1 MVLWSKSD
9 VQLSA
14 AGNLAAKLI
23 ILNERSMGLLDHNR
37 GPILCGT
44 KLYHSVSN
52 CITLCGTKLYHS
64 VPRWRRSGVSQQR
77 DRCEIVHI
85 GLLYDSSSW
94 SKYLKFFDLPIGAK
108 LQHGAEDNVQP
119 SDDEA
124 VHDGDEDGD
133 AEADQAS
140 LQHGGRG
147 DLHQRACRDLR
158 RCSEGGLRRCC
169 SSRVRSCPDGSLR
182 GRPPYRV

>member
-1 MVLWSKSD
+1 M
-9 VQLSA
+9 
-14 AGNLAAKLI
+14 
-23 ILNERSMGLLDHNR
+23 
-37 GPILCGT
+37 
-44 KLYHSVSN
+44 
-52 CITLCGTKLYHS
+52 
-64 VPRWRRSGVSQQR
+64 SQQR

-140 LQHGGRG
+140 LQYGGRG

-158 RCSEGGLRRCC
+158 RCSEGGLR
-169 SSRVRSCPDGSLR
+169 
-182 GRPPYRV
+182 

>member
-14 AGNLAAKLI
+14 AGNLAANLI
-23 ILNERSMGLLDHNR
+23 NLNERSMGLLDHNR
-37 GPILCGT
+37 GPI
-44 KLYHSVSN
+44 
-52 CITLCGTKLYHS
+52 LCGTKLYHS

-140 LQHGGRG
+140 LQHGGGG

-158 RCSEGGLRRCC
+158 RCSEGGLR
-169 SSRVRSCPDGSLR
+169 
-182 GRPPYRV
+182 

>member
-14 AGNLAAKLI
+14 AGNLAANLI
-23 ILNERSMGLLDHNR
+23 NLNERSMGLLDHNR
-37 GPILCGT
+37 GPI
-44 KLYHSVSN
+44 
-52 CITLCGTKLYHS
+52 LCGTKLYHS

-140 LQHGGRG
+140 LQHGGGG

-169 SSRVRSCPDGSLR
+169 SSRVRSCPDGSL
-182 GRPPYRV
+182 

>member
-1 MVLWSKSD
+1 M
-9 VQLSA
+9 
-14 AGNLAAKLI
+14 
-23 ILNERSMGLLDHNR
+23 
-37 GPILCGT
+37 
-44 KLYHSVSN
+44 
-52 CITLCGTKLYHS
+52 
-64 VPRWRRSGVSQQR
+64 SQQR

-140 LQHGGRG
+140 LQHGGGG

-158 RCSEGGLRRCC
+158 RCSEGGLR
-169 SSRVRSCPDGSLR
+169 
-182 GRPPYRV
+182 

>member
-1 MVLWSKSD
+1 MVLRSKSN

-14 AGNLAAKLI
+14 TRNLAAKLI
-23 ILNERSMGLLDHNR
+23 ILNERSMALLYHNR
-37 GPILCGT
+37 GPI
-44 KLYHSVSN
+44 
-52 CITLCGTKLYHS
+52 LCGTKLYHS

-77 DRCEIVHI
+77 DRCEIEHI

-94 SKYLKFFDLPIGAK
+94 SKYPKFFDLPKGAK

-124 VHDGDEDGD
+124 VHHGDEDGD

-158 RCSEGGLRRCC
+158 RCSEGGLRRRC
-169 SSRVRSCPDGSLR
+169 SSRVRSCPDGSL
-182 GRPPYRV
+182 

>member
-37 GPILCGT
+37 GPI
-44 KLYHSVSN
+44 
-52 CITLCGTKLYHS
+52 LCGTKLYHS

-140 LQHGGRG
+140 LQHGGGG

-158 RCSEGGLRRCC
+158 RCSEGGLR
-169 SSRVRSCPDGSLR
+169 
-182 GRPPYRV
+182 

>member
-1 MVLWSKSD
+1 MVLRSKSN

-14 AGNLAAKLI
+14 TRNLAAKLI
-23 ILNERSMGLLDHNR
+23 ILNERSVALLDHNR
-37 GPILCGT
+37 GPI
-44 KLYHSVSN
+44 
-52 CITLCGTKLYHS
+52 LCGTKLYHS

-85 GLLYDSSSW
+85 MLLYDSSSR
-94 SKYLKFFDLPIGAK
+94 SKYPKFFDLPKGAK

-124 VHDGDEDGD
+124 VHHGDEDGD

-158 RCSEGGLRRCC
+158 RCSEGGLRRRC
-169 SSRVRSCPDGSLR
+169 SSRVRSCPYGSL
-182 GRPPYRV
+182 